1 MMIHDIMDLSTVLAT
16 HTRFATSNQ
25 TECLVGDRVRRFDRQ
40 HRHGGAV
47 QSKREPVVKRSL
59 EAIDLNKT

>member
-47 QSKREPVVKRSL
+47 QSKVTLVGSL
-59 EAIDLNKT
+59 LLNDLWKPLI